1 MIDELR
7 NEINKY
13 FVGKEKVVDDVL
25 TCILAGGHI
34 LIEDVPGVGKTTLS
48 KTVARAMGLDFGRIQ
63 FTPDTLPTDVT
74 GLSIFNMKTNE
85 FEFHEGA
92 IMHQIILADEINRTS
107 PKTQSALL
115 EAMGEGQVSVDG
127 NVRKLPDPFIVIA
140 TQNPVEY
147 MGTYPL
153 PEAELDRFMMKLSI
167 GYPSSEKELLL
178 ARNFLSN
185 TELDSVNAICS
196 AEEIIEAKKAVNGI
210 HVSDAILKYIYNIVE
225 QTRNENKFITGASP
239 RALLQ
244 LTKAAQAR
252 AYLNG
257 RDFTTPDDV
266 KEIAVNVLH
275 HRMSLIQE
283 AKARKEDVRKIL
295 EGQLFS
301 TPVPM
306 E

>member
-7 NEINKY
+7 NEINNY

-167 GYPSSEKELLL
+167 GYPSTEKELLL
-178 ARNFLSN
+178 ARNFLTN
-185 TELDSVNAICS
+185 IELDSVNTICR
-196 AEEIIEAKKAVNGI
+196 AEDIIKAKKDVNDI
-210 HVSDAILKYIYNIVE
+210 HVSDAILKYIYNIID
-225 QTRNENKFITGASP
+225 QTRKEQKFITGASP

-244 LTKAAQAR
+244 LTRAAQAR

-266 KEIAVNVLH
+266 KEVAVNVLH
-275 HRMSLIQE
+275 HRMALIQE
-283 AKARKEDVRKIL
+283 ARARKEDVRKIL

-301 TPVPM
+301 THVPM